1 MKKQRLDVKMAELG
15 LAESREKAKAL
26 ILAGQVL
33 VGGVGNAKPSDMI
46 GDEAIELKARL
57 PFVSRGGLKLQKALD
72 SFAISV
78 DGLVCLDVG
87 ASTGGFTDC
96 LLQRGA
102 RRVFALDVG
111 YGQLDWRL
119 REDARVTVFER
130 RNARHMEP
138 AWFEETPA
146 FACMDVSF
154 ISIRLILPALYA
166 CLSDGARLVSLIKPQ
181 FEAGREKVGKKGV
194 VSDANTHIEVV
205 ERAVSAV
212 KEAGFSV
219 LSLDFSPIR
228 GPEGNIEYLMAAV
241 KGTPN
246 GNGEP
251 SGELDAASVV
261 KAAHGF
267 F

>member
-1 MKKQRLDVKMAELG
+1 MKKQRLDCRLVELG

-26 ILAGQVL
+26 IMAGHVLAGGAV
-33 VGGVGNAKPSDMI
+33 NTKPSDMI
-46 GDEAIELKARL
+46 GDEAVELKARL

-72 SFAISV
+72 CFDISV
-78 DGLVCLDVG
+78 ENLACLDVG

-119 REDARVTVFER
+119 REDARVSVFER
-130 RNARHMEP
+130 HNARHMTPE
-138 AWFEETPA
+138 WFEETPA

-154 ISIRLILPALYA
+154 ISIRLILLALHT
-166 CLSDGARLVSLIKPQ
+166 CLSDGAKLVSLIKPQ

-194 VSDANTHIEVV
+194 VSDAKTHIEVI
-205 ERAVSAV
+205 ERAVLAAQ
-212 KEAGFSV
+212 EAGFAV
-219 LSLDFSPIR
+219 FGLDFSPIR
-228 GPEGNIEYLMAAV
+228 GPEGNIEYLMAAA
-241 KGTPN
+241 KG
-246 GNGEP
+246 EE
-251 SGELDAASVV
+251 SISDALDAEGVV

-267 F
+267 FR

>member
-1 MKKQRLDVKMAELG
+1 MKKQRLDLKIVELG

-33 VGGVGNAKPSDMI
+33 VGGAGNAKPSDMV
-46 GDEAIELKARL
+46 GEEPVELKARL
-57 PFVSRGGLKLQKALD
+57 PFVSRGGFKLQKALD
-72 SFAISV
+72 SFDISV

-102 RRVFALDVG
+102 RRVYALDVG
-111 YGQLDWRL
+111 YGQLDYRL
-119 REDARVTVFER
+119 REDGRVTVFER

-166 CLSDGARLVSLIKPQ
+166 CISDGARLVSLIKPQ

-194 VSDANTHIEVV
+194 VSDARTHIEVID
-205 ERAVSAV
+205 RAVMAA

-219 LSLDFSPIR
+219 LGLDFSPIR

-241 KGTPN
+241 KKTAHVN
-246 GNGEP
+246 AEP
-251 SGELDAASVV
+251 AGELDAESVV
-261 KAAHGF
+261 RAAHGF

>member
-1 MKKQRLDVKMAELG
+1 MKKLRLDCKMVELG

-26 ILAGQVL
+26 ILAGHVL
-33 VGGVGNAKPSDMI
+33 VGGAVHTKPSDMV
-46 GDEAIELKARL
+46 GEEAVELKARL
-57 PFVSRGGLKLQKALD
+57 PFVSRGGLKLEKALT
-72 SFAISV
+72 SFGISV
-78 DGLVCLDVG
+78 ENLACLDVG

-102 RRVFALDVG
+102 RRVYALDVG
-111 YGQLDWRL
+111 YGQLDWLL
-119 REDARVTVFER
+119 REDKRVTVYER
-130 RNARHMEP
+130 RNARHIEP
-138 AWFEETPA
+138 AWFEESPA

-166 CLSDGARLVSLIKPQ
+166 CLSDGAQLVSLIKPQ

-194 VSDANTHIEVV
+194 VSDARTHIEVV
-205 ERAVSAV
+205 ENAVSAA

-219 LSLDFSPIR
+219 FGLDFSPIR

-241 KGTPN
+241 KGISHDKT
-246 GNGEP
+246 EP
-251 SGELDAASVV
+251 DGGLDVESVV
-261 KAAHGF
+261 RAAHRF